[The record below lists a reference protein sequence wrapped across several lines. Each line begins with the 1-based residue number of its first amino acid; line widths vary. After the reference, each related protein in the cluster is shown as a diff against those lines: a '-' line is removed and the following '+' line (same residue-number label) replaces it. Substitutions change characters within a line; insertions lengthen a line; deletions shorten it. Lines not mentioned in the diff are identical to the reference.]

1 MTNLAL
7 LRRLNYRRITLT
19 DDDRGEEVGVLLRSG
34 EVRFV
39 RWMGFMERREAR
51 TAADARPV
59 RLADIAAVG
68 RDEGANRTWRDL
80 SPDEFVHGCLTA
92 EGAWAVY
99 DADVAIVGPRMGK
112 GMGDCAASWR
122 ST

>member
-1 MTNLAL
+1 MYSSCMTNLAL

-34 EVRFV
+34 EVRLV
-39 RWMGFMERREAR
+39 RWMGFMERHEAR
-51 TAADARPV
+51 RAADARPV

-80 SPDEFVHGCLTA
+80 SPDEFVHGCLTS
-92 EGAWAVY
+92 EGAWA
-99 DADVAIVGPRMGK
+99 A
-112 GMGDCAASWR
+112 
-122 ST
+122 